1 VKTDGLFLIIP
12 KPTGVRSWI
21 AENREEIER
30 HIEEDIEIN
39 LTDTDNENHIHVNEE
54 DIRDEEESDQHP
66 SDSEDS
72 IVLNI
77 DWGCWDEYF
86 NNQRRSNDG

>member
-1 VKTDGLFLIIP
+1 M
-12 KPTGVRSWI
+12 PTGVRSWI
-21 AENREEIER
+21 ADNREEIER
-30 HIEEDIEIN
+30 HIEEDIEKN
-39 LTDTDNENHIHVNEE
+39 LTDTDNENHIHINEE
-54 DIRDEEESDQHP
+54 DIHDEEESNQHP

-77 DWGCWDEYF
+77 DWGYWDEYF